1 MNEKEGR
8 QGLVVA
14 RDGLERE
21 WIESMQEV
29 NRRNVV
35 DLKEEAVMNETDRMV
50 VVRDTDQKAVVMEV
64 DWIVV
69 DLKKMDWTREVVMTK
84 TDLIEEIFAVDLKQT
99 DLMEVVKSVTGHYLL
114 PLKNYHVSTSQ

>member
-1 MNEKEGR
+1 
-8 QGLVVA
+8 
-14 RDGLERE
+14 
-21 WIESMQEV
+21 MQEV

-50 VVRDTDQKAVVMEV
+50 VVRDTDQNVVVMEV

-69 DLKKMDWTREVVMTK
+69 DLKKMDWTREVVMTE
-84 TDLIEEIFAVDLKQT
+84 TGLIEEIFAVDLKQM